1 MFSFEECNFDLK
13 KAFWNFFTVREVD
26 EVYILVFLLKSVAG
40 IAAGV
45 QDQGTQAENSDS
57 VHC

>member
-1 MFSFEECNFDLK
+1 M
-13 KAFWNFFTVREVD
+13 REVD
-26 EVYILVFLLKSVAG
+26 EVYIIVFLLKSVAG

-45 QDQGTQAENSDS
+45 QDQGSQAENSDS